1 MPSTQPLKNDGLPEV
16 DRSVRN
22 HKLWVYFSRYK
33 WWFAVGAVFLLLTNV
48 LNLAI
53 PAYIG
58 DAVQMMRDAFDG
70 GDLSTIRADLIDI
83 GLAII
88 ALAIGGGIARVFS
101 RIFIFNAG
109 RYIEFDVRNEIYDK
123 LGSLSSSFFGHM
135 TTGDITS
142 RSANDVTYIRLL
154 YAITFLHVIN
164 TGIAYSI
171 AMTRMAELNWKLTLV
186 CLVPYPVILYFL
198 LMIMRALF
206 TQTKIVQ
213 SQLSDISTKVQENL
227 GGVSVVKCYAIED
240 REKESFGILNED
252 FYEKSMKLATI
263 RGGMQSLMTLV
274 AGVGTFAVLIVGTG
288 MVIDGDMTLGAFV
301 EFNSYVVALAFPTIA
316 MGWVFSVW
324 NRGLAAFD
332 RVLEILHIEPDIQN
346 PAPERRRELPD
357 VVRGVARGGVRFE
370 NVSFSYP
377 DDDELVLD
385 DIDIDIEP
393 GSTVA
398 IVGRTGSGKTS
409 LVKLISRLYDPTD
422 GAIYLD
428 GEPLVDLALRDTRSE
443 VGFVSQEPFLFS
455 MTIGQNVRFGLDSLA
470 YDDSV
475 SREPPTR
482 ALLAGDSRAGDSRAG
497 GSRSDDKTPQTERIA
512 QAVEVAGLA
521 PDIDSF
527 PKGLDTLVGERG
539 VTLSGGQKQRVT
551 IARALLVD
559 PRILILDD
567 ALSSVDTKTE
577 GIILD
582 HLDEIMKDR
591 TSIILTHRFNALS
604 RVDKI
609 FVLEDGRVVEQG
621 SQDELLAAR
630 GTYYEMCERQ
640 RLEESLES

>member
-1 MPSTQPLKNDGLPEV
+1 MTQQSPSHNDETTV
-16 DRSVRN
+16 DKAARRQ
-22 HKLWVYFSRYK
+22 KLWEYFARYK
-33 WWFAVGAVFLLLTNV
+33 GWFAIGAVFLALTNIM
-48 LNLAI
+48 NLAI

-58 DAVQMMRDAFDG
+58 EAVQMMRDAVDNG
-70 GDLSTIRADLIDI
+70 AIGDVRADLVDI
-83 GLAII
+83 GLIII

-123 LGSLSSSFFGHM
+123 LGSLSAQFFGSM
-135 TTGDITS
+135 PTGDITS
-142 RSANDVTYIRLL
+142 RSANDVSYIRLL

-171 AMTRMAELNWKLTLV
+171 AMSRMAELNWKLTLV

-206 TQTKIVQ
+206 RQTKIVQ
-213 SQLSDISTKVQENL
+213 AQMSDISTKVQENL
-227 GGVSVVKCYAIED
+227 GGVSVVKCYALEE
-240 REKESFGILNED
+240 REIESFGHMNED
-252 FYEKSMKLATI
+252 YYGKSMKLATI

-274 AGVGTFAVLIVGTG
+274 AGVGTLAVLIVGTS

-332 RVLEILHIEPDIQN
+332 RVLEILQIEPAVQD
-346 PAPERRRELPD
+346 PEPEKRRELPEI
-357 VVRGVARGGVRFE
+357 VPGEARGGVRFD
-370 NVSFSYP
+370 NVSFAYP
-377 DDDELVLD
+377 DDDEPVLR
-385 DIDIDIEP
+385 DIDIDIP
-393 GSTVA
+393 AGSTVA
-398 IVGRTGSGKTS
+398 IVGRTGSGKST

-422 GAIYLD
+422 GSVHLD
-428 GEPLVDLALRDTRSE
+428 GQKLDELPLRDTRSE
-443 VGFVSQEPFLFS
+443 IGFVSQEPFLFS
-455 MTIGQNVRFGLDSLA
+455 MTIGQNVRFGVDALE
-470 YDDSV
+470 YDETV
-475 SREPPTR
+475 HRQPPQR
-482 ALLAGDSRAGDSRAG
+482 ALLAGDDRDPISQD
-497 GSRSDDKTPQTERIA
+497 ERIE
-512 QAVEVAGLA
+512 QAVRVAGLE

-577 GIILD
+577 EVILD
-582 HLDEIMKDR
+582 HLDKIMKDR

-609 FVLEDGRVVEQG
+609 FVLEDGRIVEQG
-621 SQDELLAAR
+621 THDELLAAH

-640 RLEESLES
+640 RLEESLQS

>member
-1 MPSTQPLKNDGLPEV
+1 MSPNDPSKNDDSSDV
-16 DRSVRN
+16 DRSLRN
-22 HKLWVYFSRYK
+22 SKLWEYFARYK
-33 WWFAVGAVFLLLTNV
+33 WWFAVGAVFLALTNV

-58 DAVQMMRDAFDG
+58 DAVQMMRDAADTG
-70 GDLSTIRADLIDI
+70 ELSTMRSDLIDI
-83 GLAII
+83 GLVII

-123 LGSLSSSFFGHM
+123 LGTLSSSFFGGM
-135 TTGDITS
+135 PTGDITS
-142 RSANDVTYIRLL
+142 RSANDVTYVRLL

-186 CLVPYPVILYFL
+186 CLIPYPIILYFL

-206 TQTKIVQ
+206 NQTKIVQ
-213 SQLSDISTKVQENL
+213 TQLSDISSKVQENL
-227 GGVSVVKCYAIED
+227 GGVSVVKCYAIEE
-240 REKESFGILNED
+240 REKESFGVMNED
-252 FYEKSMKLATI
+252 FYAKSMKLATI

-332 RVLEILHIEPDIQN
+332 RVIEILQIEPDIQD
-346 PAPERRRELPD
+346 PEPDRRRDLPE
-357 VVRGVARGGVRFE
+357 VVRGVARGGVRFK
-370 NVSFSYP
+370 NVSFAYP
-377 DDDELVLD
+377 DDDEIVLD

-398 IVGRTGSGKTS
+398 IVGRTGSGKTT
-409 LVKLISRLYDPTD
+409 LVKLISRLYDPSE
-422 GAIYLD
+422 GAIFID
-428 GEPLVDLALRDTRSE
+428 GEPLVDLTLRDTRSE
-443 VGFVSQEPFLFS
+443 IGFVSQEPFLFS
-455 MTIGQNVRFGLDSLA
+455 MTIGQNVRFGLDALE
-470 YDDSV
+470 YDESV
-475 SREPPTR
+475 DRQPPTR
-482 ALLAGDSRAGDSRAG
+482 ALLAGDNRE
-497 GSRSDDKTPQTERIA
+497 TIPQSERIE
-512 QAVEVAGLA
+512 QAIEVAGLA

-609 FVLEDGRVVEQG
+609 FVLENGRVVEAG
-621 SQDELLAAR
+621 SQDELLASR

>member
-1 MPSTQPLKNDGLPEV
+1 MSQPTSKSNDDQPQV
-16 DRSVRN
+16 DQSQVDKSARN
-22 HKLWVYFSRYK
+22 RKLWEYFSRYK
-33 WWFAVGAVFLLLTNV
+33 WWFGVGAIFLALTNV

-53 PAYIG
+53 PALIG
-58 DAVQMMRDAFDG
+58 DAVQLMRDAADG
-70 GDLSTIRADLIDI
+70 GELASMRGDLIDI
-83 GLAII
+83 GLVII
-88 ALAIGGGIARVFS
+88 ALAIGGGVARVFS

-123 LGSLSSSFFGHM
+123 LGSLSSSFFGGM
-135 TTGDITS
+135 STGDITS
-142 RSANDVTYIRLL
+142 RSANDVTYVRLL

-186 CLVPYPVILYFL
+186 CLIPYPVILYFL

-206 TQTKIVQ
+206 SQTKIVQ
-213 SQLSDISTKVQENL
+213 MQLSDISSKVQENL
-227 GGVSVVKCYAIED
+227 GGVSVVKCYAIEE
-240 REKESFGILNED
+240 REKASFGLMNED

-332 RVLEILHIEPDIQN
+332 RVVEILQIEPDIQE
-346 PAPERRRELPD
+346 PTADRRRELPE

-370 NVSFSYP
+370 DVSFAYP

-385 DIDIDIEP
+385 GINIDIEA

-398 IVGRTGSGKTS
+398 IVGRTGSGKTT

-422 GAIYLD
+422 GAIHID
-428 GEPLVDLALRDTRSE
+428 GEPLVDLTLRDTRSE
-443 VGFVSQEPFLFS
+443 IGFVSQEPFLFS
-455 MTIGQNVRFGLDSLA
+455 MTIGQNVRFGLDALE

-475 SREPPTR
+475 GRPPPKR
-482 ALLAGDSRAGDSRAG
+482 PLMLGDRQAGDKRESIAQS
-497 GSRSDDKTPQTERIA
+497 ERIE

-521 PDIDSF
+521 PDVDSF

-567 ALSSVDTKTE
+567 ALSSVDTETE

-609 FVLEDGRVVEQG
+609 FVLENGRVVEAG